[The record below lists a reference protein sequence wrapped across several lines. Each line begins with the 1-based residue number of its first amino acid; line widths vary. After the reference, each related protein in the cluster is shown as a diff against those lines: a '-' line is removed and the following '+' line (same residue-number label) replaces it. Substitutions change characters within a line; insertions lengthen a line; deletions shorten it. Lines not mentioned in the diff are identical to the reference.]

1 MKEGCCRV
9 QLHVESCEV
18 DEVEVFGALEAGH
31 AVSKGQRVCA
41 DTVTRVSV
49 RKGGGGGGPEG
60 LHRVLWRECLISV

>member
-31 AVSKGQRVCA
+31 AVSKGQSVCA
-41 DTVTRVSV
+41 NTVAGVSV
-49 RKGGGGGGPEG
+49 R
-60 LHRVLWRECLISV
+60 